1 MARVYHERSADRE
14 YARDLSTVGA
24 RLSGMVRF
32 RTDAACAGSVTDEM
46 PANLPFRLE
55 SGKQNADSAWVRQS
69 PWPDGSGGDRG
80 ETGRS
85 A

>member
-1 MARVYHERSADRE
+1 MKAMTRDIEWGRGAGFWPDSLVRCVADPSAGSMARVYHERSADRE

-46 PANLPFRLE
+46 PANLPFRL
-55 SGKQNADSAWVRQS
+55 
-69 PWPDGSGGDRG
+69 
-80 ETGRS
+80 
-85 A
+85 